1 MAERRMVSCGFLTS
15 DAFLHLP
22 LQARSLYIALLT
34 AADDDGFVDNPEAV
48 RKSWGLRKPAL
59 SQLLEAGLLLD
70 FDGVVLLT
78 HWLQHNRIPRDRYRP
93 TRHTAL
99 LSQVLLGDAREYIRW
114 RRDPAPAASDPEAD
128 AAAPLDADA
137 DALDALD
144 AGALAAFDSLDVLD
158 APDAPPALDSLDV
171 LDALDAPP
179 ALAADALDALDAE
192 ADAEASDPAATLPAS
207 DVDPEA
213 AAQVAAALTEVL
225 PEARAAWLRWE
236 LRRCRLRI
244 FDGRAGPGDPA
255 RYRAL
260 SAALAQEE

>member
-128 AAAPLDADA
+128 AAALDADA

-158 APDAPPALDSLDV
+158 APDAPPAL
-171 LDALDAPP
+171 
-179 ALAADALDALDAE
+179 AADARDALDAE

-207 DVDPEA
+207 DVDPET

-260 SAALAQEE
+260 SAALAEEE

>member
-114 RRDPAPAASDPEAD
+114 RRAPAPAASDPEAD

-144 AGALAAFDSLDVLD
+144 AGALPAFDSLDVLD
-158 APDAPPALDSLDV
+158 AP
-171 LDALDAPP
+171 DAPP

-260 SAALAQEE
+260 SAALAEEE

>member
-114 RRDPAPAASDPEAD
+114 RRDSAPAASDPEAD

-144 AGALAAFDSLDVLD
+144 AGALPAFDSLDVLD
-158 APDAPPALDSLDV
+158 AP
-171 LDALDAPP
+171 DAPP

-260 SAALAQEE
+260 SAALAEED

>member
-114 RRDPAPAASDPEAD
+114 RRDPAPSASDPEAD

-144 AGALAAFDSLDVLD
+144 AGAL
-158 APDAPPALDSLDV
+158 PALDSLDV
-171 LDALDAPP
+171 LDAPDAPP

-260 SAALAQEE
+260 SAALAEEE

>member
-48 RKSWGLRKPAL
+48 RKSWGLRKLAL

-99 LSQVLLGDAREYIRW
+99 LSQVLLGDAREYIRYL
-114 RRDPAPAASDPEAD
+114 ASSQ
-128 AAAPLDADA
+128 
-137 DALDALD
+137 ALYQII
-144 AGALAAFDSLDVLD
+144 
-158 APDAPPALDSLDV
+158 
-171 LDALDAPP
+171 
-179 ALAADALDALDAE
+179 
-192 ADAEASDPAATLPAS
+192 
-207 DVDPEA
+207 EA
-213 AAQVAAALTEVL
+213 AK
-225 PEARAAWLRWE
+225 R
-236 LRRCRLRI
+236 
-244 FDGRAGPGDPA
+244 F
-255 RYRAL
+255 
-260 SAALAQEE
+260 

>member
-128 AAAPLDADA
+128 AAAPLDADV
-137 DALDALD
+137 DALDAL
-144 AGALAAFDSLDVLD
+144 
-158 APDAPPALDSLDV
+158 PALDSLDV
-171 LDALDAPP
+171 LDAPDAPP

-260 SAALAQEE
+260 SAALAEED

>member
-114 RRDPAPAASDPEAD
+114 RRDPAPAAADPDAD

-144 AGALAAFDSLDVLD
+144 AGALPAFDSLDVLD
-158 APDAPPALDSLDV
+158 AP
-171 LDALDAPP
+171 DAPP

-192 ADAEASDPAATLPAS
+192 ADAEASAPAATLPAS

-260 SAALAQEE
+260 SAALAEEE

>member
-78 HWLQHNRIPRDRYRP
+78 HWLQHNRIPRDRYRS

-144 AGALAAFDSLDVLD
+144 AGALPAFDSLDVLD
-158 APDAPPALDSLDV
+158 AP
-171 LDALDAPP
+171 DAPP

-260 SAALAQEE
+260 SAALAEEE

>member
-78 HWLQHNRIPRDRYRP
+78 HWLQHNRIPRDRPRP

-114 RRDPAPAASDPEAD
+114 RRDPAPAAADPEAD

-144 AGALAAFDSLDVLD
+144 AGAL
-158 APDAPPALDSLDV
+158 PALDSLDA
-171 LDALDAPP
+171 LDAPDAPP

-260 SAALAQEE
+260 SAALAQED

>member
-144 AGALAAFDSLDVLD
+144 AGALPAFDSLDVLD
-158 APDAPPALDSLDV
+158 APGAL
-171 LDALDAPP
+171 P

-192 ADAEASDPAATLPAS
+192 ADAEADDPAATLPAS

-260 SAALAQEE
+260 SAALAEEE

>member
-144 AGALAAFDSLDVLD
+144 AGAL
-158 APDAPPALDSLDV
+158 PALDSLDA
-171 LDALDAPP
+171 LDAPDAPP

-260 SAALAQEE
+260 SAALAEEE

>member
-137 DALDALD
+137 DALDAPD
-144 AGALAAFDSLDVLD
+144 AGALPAFDSLDVLD
-158 APDAPPALDSLDV
+158 AP
-171 LDALDAPP
+171 DAPP

-260 SAALAQEE
+260 SAALAEEE

>member
-48 RKSWGLRKPAL
+48 RKSWGLRKLAL

-128 AAAPLDADA
+128 ATAPLDADA

-144 AGALAAFDSLDVLD
+144 AGALPAF
-158 APDAPPALDSLDV
+158 DSLDV

-225 PEARAAWLRWE
+225 PESRAAWLRWE

>member
-99 LSQVLLGDAREYIRW
+99 LSQILLGDAREYIRW

-158 APDAPPALDSLDV
+158 AP
-171 LDALDAPP
+171 DAPP

-236 LRRCRLRI
+236 LRRCRLRV

-260 SAALAQEE
+260 SAALAEEE

>member
-144 AGALAAFDSLDVLD
+144 AGALPAFDSLD
-158 APDAPPALDSLDV
+158 AP
-171 LDALDAPP
+171 DAPP

>member
-114 RRDPAPAASDPEAD
+114 RRDPAPAAAD
-128 AAAPLDADA
+128 ADAPLETLDA

-144 AGALAAFDSLDVLD
+144 AGALPDLAALD
-158 APDAPPALDSLDV
+158 APDAP
-171 LDALDAPP
+171 DAPP

-192 ADAEASDPAATLPAS
+192 SSDPAATLPAS

-213 AAQVAAALTEVL
+213 AAQVAEALTEVL

-236 LRRCRLRI
+236 LRRCKLRI

-260 SAALAQEE
+260 SAALAEEE

>member
-114 RRDPAPAASDPEAD
+114 QRDPAPAASDPEAD

-144 AGALAAFDSLDVLD
+144 AGALPAFDSLDALD
-158 APDAPPALDSLDV
+158 AP
-171 LDALDAPP
+171 DAPP

-260 SAALAQEE
+260 SAALAEEE

>member
-144 AGALAAFDSLDVLD
+144 AGALPAFDSLDVLD
-158 APDAPPALDSLDV
+158 AP
-171 LDALDAPP
+171 DAPP

-213 AAQVAAALTEVL
+213 VAQVAAALTEVL

-260 SAALAQEE
+260 SAALAEEE

>member
-15 DAFLHLP
+15 AAFLHLP

-137 DALDALD
+137 DALDAL
-144 AGALAAFDSLDVLD
+144 
-158 APDAPPALDSLDV
+158 PALDSLDV
-171 LDALDAPP
+171 LDAPDAPP

-260 SAALAQEE
+260 SAALAEEE

>member
-144 AGALAAFDSLDVLD
+144 AGTLPAFDSLDVLD
-158 APDAPPALDSLDV
+158 AP
-171 LDALDAPP
+171 DAPP

-260 SAALAQEE
+260 SAALAEEE

>member
-128 AAAPLDADA
+128 AAAPLDADV

-144 AGALAAFDSLDVLD
+144 AGALPAFDSLD
-158 APDAPPALDSLDV
+158 AP
-171 LDALDAPP
+171 DAPP

-260 SAALAQEE
+260 SAALAEEE

>member
-144 AGALAAFDSLDVLD
+144 AGAL
-158 APDAPPALDSLDV
+158 PALDSLD
-171 LDALDAPP
+171 ALDAPDTPP
-179 ALAADALDALDAE
+179 ALAADVLDAL
-192 ADAEASDPAATLPAS
+192 DAEASDPAATLPAS

-260 SAALAQEE
+260 SAALAEEE

>member
-144 AGALAAFDSLDVLD
+144 AGALSAFDSLDVLD
-158 APDAPPALDSLDV
+158 AP
-171 LDALDAPP
+171 DAPP

-260 SAALAQEE
+260 SAALVEEE

>member
-144 AGALAAFDSLDVLD
+144 AGALPAFDSLDVLD
-158 APDAPPALDSLDV
+158 AP
-171 LDALDAPP
+171 DAPP

-213 AAQVAAALTEVL
+213 ADQVAAALTEVL

-260 SAALAQEE
+260 SAALAEEE

>member
-144 AGALAAFDSLDVLD
+144 AGAL
-158 APDAPPALDSLDV
+158 PALDSLDV
-171 LDALDAPP
+171 LDAPDAPP

-236 LRRCRLRI
+236 LRRCRLQI

-260 SAALAQEE
+260 SAALAEEE

>member
-114 RRDPAPAASDPEAD
+114 RRDPAPAAADPEAD
-128 AAAPLDADA
+128 AAAPLDADE
-137 DALDALD
+137 DALDAL
-144 AGALAAFDSLDVLD
+144 
-158 APDAPPALDSLDV
+158 PALDSLDS
-171 LDALDAPP
+171 
-179 ALAADALDALDAE
+179 LDAE
-192 ADAEASDPAATLPAS
+192 ADAAASDPAAPLPAS

-244 FDGRAGPGDPA
+244 FDGRAGPGDS
-255 RYRAL
+255 AL
-260 SAALAQEE
+260 GTGHCRTRLSEILS

>member
-1 MAERRMVSCGFLTS
+1 MAERRMISCGFLTS

-48 RKSWGLRKPAL
+48 RKGWGLRKPAL

-78 HWLQHNRIPRDRYRP
+78 HWHQHNRIPRDRYRP

-114 RRDPAPAASDPEAD
+114 RRDPAPAASDAD
-128 AAAPLDADA
+128 APLETLDA

-144 AGALAAFDSLDVLD
+144 ANALPDLEALEADLD
-158 APDAPPALDSLDV
+158 ANTASST
-171 LDALDAPP
+171 LDADAGC
-179 ALAADALDALDAE
+179 
-192 ADAEASDPAATLPAS
+192 SLPAS
-207 DVDPEA
+207 EVDPDA
-213 AAQVAAALTEVL
+213 AAEVAEALTEVL

-236 LRRCRLRI
+236 MRRCKLRI

-260 SAALAQEE
+260 SAALAEEE

>member
-144 AGALAAFDSLDVLD
+144 AGAL
-158 APDAPPALDSLDV
+158 PALDSLDV
-171 LDALDAPP
+171 LDASDEPP
-179 ALAADALDALDAE
+179 ALAADALDAE

-260 SAALAQEE
+260 SAALAEEE

>member
-99 LSQVLLGDAREYIRW
+99 LVMGRTQGKGCYCFVNGILQAQLEKYTGQYRYTVIDNEAGMEYIARGTLPHVDTLLLVSDCS
-114 RRDPAPAASDPEAD
+114 RRGIQAVGRIAQLAQDLHLTPGRVRLIVNRAPEGKLNPGVLEEIEANGLELAGVVPQD
-128 AAAPLDADA
+128 EAVYDADC
-137 DALDALD
+137 
-144 AGALAAFDSLDVLD
+144 AGQPSAHI
-158 APDAPPALDSLDV
+158 
-171 LDALDAPP
+171 
-179 ALAADALDALDAE
+179 AADAKSKQALRE
-192 ADAEASDPAATLPAS
+192 
-207 DVDPEA
+207 
-213 AAQVAAALTEVL
+213 
-225 PEARAAWLRWE
+225 
-236 LRRCRLRI
+236 I
-244 FDGRAGPGDPA
+244 FKS
-255 RYRAL
+255 L
-260 SAALAQEE
+260 NI

>member
-128 AAAPLDADA
+128 AAPLDADA

-144 AGALAAFDSLDVLD
+144 AGALPAFDSLDVLD
-158 APDAPPALDSLDV
+158 AP
-171 LDALDAPP
+171 DAPP

-260 SAALAQEE
+260 SAALAEEE

>member
-158 APDAPPALDSLDV
+158 APDAPPAL
-171 LDALDAPP
+171 
-179 ALAADALDALDAE
+179 AADALDALDAE

-255 RYRAL
+255 RSRAL
-260 SAALAQEE
+260 SAALAEEE

>member
-144 AGALAAFDSLDVLD
+144 AGALPAFDSLDS
-158 APDAPPALDSLDV
+158 LDS
-171 LDALDAPP
+171 
-179 ALAADALDALDAE
+179 LDALDAE
-192 ADAEASDPAATLPAS
+192 ADAEASDPAATLSAS

-260 SAALAQEE
+260 SAALAEEE

>member
-128 AAAPLDADA
+128 ATAPLDADA

-144 AGALAAFDSLDVLD
+144 AGALPAFDSLDS
-158 APDAPPALDSLDV
+158 LDS
-171 LDALDAPP
+171 
-179 ALAADALDALDAE
+179 LDALDAE

-260 SAALAQEE
+260 SAALAEEE

>member
-114 RRDPAPAASDPEAD
+114 RRDPAPAAAVPDAD
-128 AAAPLDADA
+128 AAAPLDADE

-144 AGALAAFDSLDVLD
+144 AGAL
-158 APDAPPALDSLDV
+158 PALDSLDV
-171 LDALDAPP
+171 LDAPDAPP

-260 SAALAQEE
+260 SAALAQED

>member
-114 RRDPAPAASDPEAD
+114 RRDPAPAAADPDAD

-144 AGALAAFDSLDVLD
+144 AGAL
-158 APDAPPALDSLDV
+158 PALDSLDV
-171 LDALDAPP
+171 LDAPDAPP

-260 SAALAQEE
+260 SAALAEEE

>member
-99 LSQVLLGDAREYIRW
+99 LSQILLGDAREYIRW

-158 APDAPPALDSLDV
+158 AP
-171 LDALDAPP
+171 DAPP

-236 LRRCRLRI
+236 LRRCRLRV

-260 SAALAQEE
+260 SAALAEED

>member
-144 AGALAAFDSLDVLD
+144 AGALPAFDSLDVLD
-158 APDAPPALDSLDV
+158 APGAL
-171 LDALDAPP
+171 P

-260 SAALAQEE
+260 SAALAEEE

>member
-99 LSQVLLGDAREYIRW
+99 LSQILLGDAREYIRW

-144 AGALAAFDSLDVLD
+144 AGALAAFDSLDV
-158 APDAPPALDSLDV
+158 
-171 LDALDAPP
+171 LDAPP

-260 SAALAQEE
+260 SAALAEEE

>member
-114 RRDPAPAASDPEAD
+114 RRDPAPAASDPDAD

-144 AGALAAFDSLDVLD
+144 AGVLPALDSLD
-158 APDAPPALDSLDV
+158 APDAP
-171 LDALDAPP
+171 DAPP

-192 ADAEASDPAATLPAS
+192 SSDPAATLPAS
-207 DVDPEA
+207 DVDPDA
-213 AAQVAAALTEVL
+213 AAQVAEALTEVL

-236 LRRCRLRI
+236 LRRCKLRI

-260 SAALAQEE
+260 SAALAEEE